1 MGLEKATR
9 NAHEVAR
16 NTLNFTQKK
25 MKRDNDVKILEKQY
39 EKGDLVYVLD
49 TTNIKGKCKKLS
61 TPWKGP
67 GAVLDRLTP
76 YIYKIKLQR
85 VIFTAIHDRLKARRD
100 RKIHVW
106 LQKCEAQLNRE
117 RVWFN
122 QRTKKKGRNIVLVDV
137 LIQERQ

>member
-25 MKRDNDVKILEKQY
+25 MKRDYDV
-39 EKGDLVYVLD
+39 
-49 TTNIKGKCKKLS
+49 
-61 TPWKGP
+61 
-67 GAVLDRLTP
+67 
-76 YIYKIKLQR
+76 KIKLQR